1 MKLCKLKLKNLNS
14 FRDEIELDFEKPPL
28 DDASLVAITG
38 PTGAGKSTLLDAIC
52 VALYGKTPRLSGNK
66 NQHASHLVSHG
77 ETEGFA
83 EIEFLVNDTR
93 FHATWSIKKRKSN
106 NDINVKLYNLDDN
119 RLISD
124 RLSRRGKSLNSSE
137 KTVEEEVAS
146 LLGLDYDAFKRSVML
161 AQGEFAAFL
170 KAEKEDRRGIL
181 EATADIHVYDI
192 LREKLNDKVKSVSE
206 ECDNI
211 NRNIERIGDVSQEL
225 IKQESDKLNTLDKE
239 VKELGKAHEE
249 ISKEKVI
256 EIQRKDYYQELQES
270 EKQLDELNEQQ
281 TNITKLKQELDRA
294 NHANQLLP
302 EKQSFDNAN
311 SDFKKAAQ
319 ALQQNESQLA
329 KEKQRKKQLQKDHE
343 EREQDYTTAVTEKN
357 DKMQIYA
364 EAKTYLELA
373 SEKFD
378 EVENRQPNLKRL
390 KREIAA
396 ATEELNQQTSQ
407 RNELNTDISDIQAF
421 LNQNPLPPD
430 RNQRQVKLT
439 TLLTELKT
447 YEQQLKVKNE
457 SQSEYK
463 KKIKQIEGTW
473 NTYSKELELLQ
484 DRENKLT
491 KTRNIT
497 DQKYETLQNEGSL
510 DDWQE
515 LKENARNAQPIAQ
528 RYESLMEQVN
538 DEQNDWAEFECKLDT
553 IEDTLA
559 DLDQKHTKQILLCKR
574 ADAEVKKL
582 EADEELAKL
591 AEPVSQLRQ
600 QLEEGKPCLVCG
612 STEHPYADMVEMDSN
627 ELLEAIQKQLEIA
640 QESADEAERVREEL
654 ERDQVKYQ
662 QDRAN
667 TLQQIKT
674 CKSNIRKLNSEIEA
688 TKTEWNTIYQDIDIS
703 YNFAHAQYEEA
714 DTAIT
719 NLNTAQ
725 NEHNEAVSELAKTS
739 HERETCEANIKRE
752 KQTLDEIIRELT
764 AVESDMEDLKT
775 DISDKEKL
783 YWESMPTTFH
793 GTTPDNAFQ
802 QLGEKI
808 DEVDRQET
816 ELSTKKSQL
825 KVLKTEIQSNESR
838 LEELQERHKE
848 QKTEIDNYLQDGE
861 AYVQSVRKKTNGLE
875 NEDQINNAINESEKN
890 LKTKEEARN
899 TAQADS
905 QKCGQDLTAA
915 QTTHNIAEQRLKDSK
930 TSFEDTKSKYHK
942 KLKDVGFESTDDHEK
957 ALRDRDQ
964 IEEITEKISA
974 YENKKQ
980 QLIEGIEEL
989 QQHFV
994 DSPYDPET
1002 FDRITTKEAEI
1013 EQLIEEKQQKIG
1025 ATKQKIEELKASL
1038 MEREDIEEELIA
1050 AKNEME
1056 RWKTLQETIPKN
1068 TLRDFA
1074 LEIIFKQMGILA
1086 NAQLRILTSERYQLK
1101 VESIGDLTVIDR
1113 WNANEE
1119 RPVETLSG
1127 GESFLTSLAL
1137 ALALSELSQGR
1148 AQLNSLFLDEGF
1160 GTLDAETLDVAIA
1173 SLEGLQM
1180 QGRSIYLISH
1190 IQELTRRLP
1199 VKIRVR
1205 KRGNGSSYIEKH

>member
-28 DDASLVAITG
+28 DDTSLVAITG

-52 VALYGKTPRLSGNK
+52 VALYGKTPRLSGNR

-119 RLISD
+119 LLISD
-124 RLSRRGKSLNSSE
+124 RLSKKGKSLGPD
-137 KTVEEEVAS
+137 KDTVSDKVTS
-146 LLGLDYDAFKRSVML
+146 ILGLDYDAFKRSVML

-170 KAEKEDRRGIL
+170 KAEKEDRREIL
-181 EATADIHVYDI
+181 EATADIHVYDT
-192 LREKLNDKVKSVSE
+192 LKEKLNDKVNSVSE
-206 ECDNI
+206 EYDNI
-211 NRNIERIGDVSQEL
+211 NRNLERIGEVSQEL
-225 IKQESDKLNTLDKE
+225 VKQESDKLNTLDKE
-239 VKELGKAHEE
+239 VKELGKAQEN
-249 ISKEKVI
+249 IRKEKAQ
-256 EIQRKDYYQELQES
+256 ETQRKDNYQELQES

-281 TNITKLKQELDRA
+281 TDITDLKQELERA
-294 NHANQLLP
+294 NQADKLLP

-311 SDFKKAAQ
+311 SGFKKAAQ
-319 ALQQNESQLA
+319 SLQQNESQLA
-329 KEKQRKKQLQKDHE
+329 EEKQRQEQLEKDCKKKE
-343 EREQDYTTAVTEKN
+343 KGYNAAVTEN
-357 DKMQIYA
+357 NEKMQIYA

-378 EVENRQPNLKRL
+378 EVEDRRLNLKRL
-390 KREIAA
+390 KKEIDT

-407 RNELNTDISDIQAF
+407 RKELNTDISDIQAF
-421 LNQNPLPPD
+421 LDQNPLPPD

-439 TLLTELKT
+439 TLLTELKA
-447 YEQQLKVKNE
+447 YEKRLKEDSK
-457 SQSEYK
+457 SQSEYE
-463 KKIKQIEGTW
+463 KKIKQIEGTC
-473 NTYSKELELLQ
+473 NDYSKDLKILQ
-484 DRENKLT
+484 EKEIILTDSCNK
-491 KTRNIT
+491 T
-497 DQKYETLQNEGSL
+497 DQKYKTLQNEGSL
-510 DDWQE
+510 NDWQ
-515 LKENARNAQPIAQ
+515 KRRDNAIKGQPIAQ

-538 DEQNDWAEFECKLDT
+538 DEQNYLTEFECKLDT

-559 DLDQKHTKQILLCKR
+559 DLEKQHAKQILLCKR
-574 ADAEVKKL
+574 TDAEVKKL

-591 AEPVSQLRQ
+591 AEPASQLRQ

-612 STEHPYADMVEMDSN
+612 STEHPYANKVEMDSH
-627 ELLEAIQKQLEIA
+627 ELLETIQKQLKITE
-640 QESADEAERVREEL
+640 EKADEAVRERQKL
-654 ERDQVKYQ
+654 EQDQVKYQ
-662 QDRAN
+662 QDLTN
-667 TLQQIKT
+667 TMQQIET
-674 CKSNIRKLNSEIEA
+674 CKSDIKKLNSEIDD
-688 TKTEWNTIYQDIDIS
+688 TKTDWHAIYQETDIS
-703 YNFAHAQYEEA
+703 YDSALEQYEEA
-714 DTAIT
+714 DTSIN
-719 NLNTAQ
+719 NLNTAL
-725 NEHNEAVSELAKTS
+725 NDYNAAVSDLAEITQK
-739 HERETCEANIKRE
+739 RETCEANLKRE
-752 KQTLDEIIRELT
+752 KEALDEIELLLT
-764 AVESDMEDLKT
+764 SVESDIEGLKS
-775 DISDKEKL
+775 DITEKENL
-783 YWESMPTTFH
+783 YWESMPSAFH

-802 QLGEKI
+802 QFGEKI
-808 DEVDRQET
+808 VKVDKRES
-816 ELSTKKSQL
+816 ELSAKTGQL
-825 KVLKTEIQSNESR
+825 KVVKTEIQNSESL
-838 LEELQERHKE
+838 LERLQERHKE
-848 QKTEIDNYLQDGE
+848 QKTEIDNYQQEGE
-861 AYVQSVRKKTNGLE
+861 AYIEAVREKTDGLE
-875 NEDQINNAINESEKN
+875 NEDQINDAINELEKN
-890 LKTKEEARN
+890 LKTKETARN
-899 TAQADS
+899 TAQADL
-905 QKCGQDLTAA
+905 QKCDQDLIAA
-915 QTTHNIAEQRLKDSK
+915 QTTCDIAEQRLKDSK
-930 TSFEDTKSKYHK
+930 ASFEETKSKYHK

-957 ALRDRDQ
+957 ALRDSAQ

-974 YENKKQ
+974 YENEMQ
-980 QLIEGIEEL
+980 QLIEETEEL
-989 QQHFV
+989 RQHFV
-994 DSPYDPET
+994 DSAYDPKEL
-1002 FDRITTKEAEI
+1002 DRITTKETEI
-1013 EQLIEEKQQKIG
+1013 EQLIEDKQQKIG

-1038 MEREDIEEELIA
+1038 KEREDIEEELMA

-1086 NAQLRILTSERYQLK
+1086 NEQLRLLTSERYQLK

-1205 KRGNGSSYIEKH
+1205 KRGNGSSYIEKQ

>member
-1 MKLCKLKLKNLNS
+1 
-14 FRDEIELDFEKPPL
+14 
-28 DDASLVAITG
+28 
-38 PTGAGKSTLLDAIC
+38 
-52 VALYGKTPRLSGNK
+52 
-66 NQHASHLVSHG
+66 
-77 ETEGFA
+77 
-83 EIEFLVNDTR
+83 
-93 FHATWSIKKRKSN
+93 
-106 NDINVKLYNLDDN
+106 
-119 RLISD
+119 
-124 RLSRRGKSLNSSE
+124 LSRRGKSLNSSE

-146 LLGLDYDAFKRSVML
+146 LFGLDYDAFKRSVML

-170 KAEKEDRRGIL
+170 KAEKEVRREIL
-181 EATADIHVYDI
+181 EATADIHVYDT
-192 LREKLNDKVKSVSE
+192 LKEKLNEKVDSVSE
-206 ECDNI
+206 EYDNI
-211 NRNIERIGDVSQEL
+211 NRNLERIGEVSEEL
-225 IKQESDKLNTLDKE
+225 VKQESDKLNTLDKE

-256 EIQRKDYYQELQES
+256 EIQREENYQELQES
-270 EKQLDELNEQQ
+270 EKQLDEINKQQ
-281 TNITKLKQELDRA
+281 SDITDLKQVLARA
-294 NHANQLLP
+294 NQADKLLP

-311 SDFKKAAQ
+311 SDYKRDAQ
-319 ALQQNESQLA
+319 ALQQSESQLEE
-329 KEKQRKKQLQKDHE
+329 EKQRNKKLQKDCE
-343 EREQDYTTAVTEKN
+343 KKEQDYTAAVTKKN
-357 DKMQIYA
+357 DEMQIYA
-364 EAKTYLELA
+364 DARTDLELA

-378 EVENRQPNLKRL
+378 EVEDRRPNLQRL
-390 KREIAA
+390 KKEIDT
-396 ATEELNQQTSQ
+396 ATEELKQQTSD
-407 RNELNTDISDIQAF
+407 RKELNTQISNIQAF

-447 YEQQLKVKNE
+447 YEQQLNVKNT
-457 SQSEYK
+457 SHSEYV
-463 KKIKQIEGTW
+463 KKIKQIEGTGSD
-473 NTYSKELELLQ
+473 YSKELEILQ

-515 LKENARNAQPIAQ
+515 QKDNSIKGQPIAQ

-538 DEQNDWAEFECKLDT
+538 DEQRDVTELESKLDT
-553 IEDTLA
+553 IEDTIA
-559 DLDQKHTKQILLCKR
+559 DLEKQHAKQTQLCKR
-574 ADAEVKKL
+574 TDAEVKKL

-600 QLEEGKPCLVCG
+600 QLEAGEPCLVCG
-612 STEHPYADMVEMDSN
+612 STEHPYADMVEIDSH
-627 ELLEAIQKQLEIA
+627 EFLETIQNQLKIA
-640 QESADEAERVREEL
+640 RETADEAVRERQKL
-654 ERDQVKYQ
+654 EQDQVSYQ
-662 QDRAN
+662 RDHTN
-667 TLQQIKT
+667 TIQQIET
-674 CKSNIRKLNSEIEA
+674 CKSNIKKLNSEIDN
-688 TKTEWNTIYQDIDIS
+688 TKTDWHAIYQETDIS
-703 YNFAHAQYEEA
+703 SDTAHEQYEEA
-714 DTAIT
+714 DTAIN
-719 NLNTAQ
+719 NLNTAL
-725 NEHNEAVSELAKTS
+725 NAYNAAVSDLAEITQK
-739 HERETCEANIKRE
+739 RETCDANLKRE
-752 KQTLDEIIRELT
+752 KQTLDETKQQLT
-764 AVESDMEDLKT
+764 SAESDMEDLKS
-775 DISDKEKL
+775 DISEKEKL
-783 YWESMPTTFH
+783 YWESMPSAFH
-793 GTTPDNAFQ
+793 GDTPDNAFRQ
-802 QLGEKI
+802 FSEKI
-808 DEVDRQET
+808 DEVERRET
-816 ELSTKKSQL
+816 ELSTKNNRL
-825 KVLKTEIQSNESR
+825 DVVKTEIQSNESQ
-838 LEELQERHKE
+838 LEGLHERHKE
-848 QKTEIDNYLQDGE
+848 QNEEIDNYLQEGE
-861 AYVQSVRKKTNGLE
+861 AYIEAVKEKTGGLE
-875 NEDQINNAINESEKN
+875 NEDQINNAINELERS

-899 TAQADS
+899 TAQAILD
-905 QKCGQDLTAA
+905 KCNQDVTAA

-930 TSFEDTKSKYHK
+930 TSFEKIKRKYHK
-942 KLKDVGFESTDDHEK
+942 KLKDVGFVSTKDHEK
-957 ALRDRDQ
+957 ALRDSAQ
-964 IEEITEKISA
+964 LEEITEKISA
-974 YENKKQ
+974 YENEMQ
-980 QLIEGIEEL
+980 QLIEETEEL
-989 QQHFV
+989 RQHFV
-994 DSPYDPET
+994 DSAYDPKAL
-1002 FDRITTKEAEI
+1002 DRITTKETEI

-1025 ATKQKIEELKASL
+1025 ATKQKIKDLNAALKK
-1038 MEREDIEEELIA
+1038 REDIEEELTA